1 MCLGLDLLLKSVR
14 VFPLT
19 AEGVEFDLISLMEY
33 KGDISESSLR
43 YSNLI

>member
-19 AEGVEFDLISLMEY
+19 TEGVGFDLISLTEY
-33 KGDISESSLR
+33 KGDISESSFM